1 MNNIYKVIW
10 SKVANALVVV
20 SELARSKGVSG
31 RNSVAASSSTVK
43 VRTKLTA
50 LSVALSFCFG
60 ASSAFAA
67 DDATYNNVTVNNNLV
82 VTGTATVGGKTVA
95 TTDTVNNA
103 VAGKLDTSTFS
114 TFRDGINPRV
124 TNLENNKLDTS
135 AFNSFKSGEFTT
147 LGTKVD
153 GKLDTS
159 TFSTFKNGIEPRVTN
174 LENNKL
180 NKTDFT
186 TFQSTVNGQIT
197 NLTNLTNTKLNTA
210 TFNQFNTN
218 LTGLVNQ
225 VLGTTFTVAQMQ
237 GALPAYNYTGI
248 KYFRANSTDT
258 DASATGTDAVA
269 IGPVAQATEV
279 DTVAIGHEAR
289 ALKAAAIAVG
299 KKSYSN
305 ADNGV
310 AVGNDSTVTA
320 GATSAVALGF
330 HARAG
335 SNKNGDVTYDGATTY
350 LVGDGN
356 SAIAIGDHAI
366 SRGQQNIAIGK
377 DALTTNKDKAGAFSQ
392 DSVAIGSGAETI
404 AASSAI
410 ALGKGARVGVRGS
423 NAGAD
428 SAIAIGDQANATG
441 LDATA
446 IGHSAQAGKSG
457 LAAGSNANAA
467 GVNSVALGNAAQ
479 TTTEGAVA
487 IGDRAYAAPWRT
499 ISIGQDAGKGQATD
513 TVGDKNEQINIG
525 VRSGEN
531 VDGQLNIGI
540 GQAAGSNVKGKGN
553 IALGQNAGQYI
564 GGTNS
569 SVGNNISIGTN
580 ANQYT
585 TPTDI
590 IESVAIGFNSQAG
603 TRAMSLGVKTKATA
617 DGSVAIGNSAQA
629 NGAGSMAIGK
639 DSVVNGADNVALG
652 RSSIANTDL
661 KQGYLTSTASSTV
674 VSVGKSDLLRRV
686 VNVADGADDQ
696 DAATVAQLKKVSDDV
711 YNKVST
717 QINNLH
723 IAAATGINYD
733 VIPRTATENSVTLS
747 KNGKKTI
754 IGSVADGVLDDD
766 AVNVSQLNREIDK
779 KTTHYFSV
787 NQGGIT
793 TLGNFNNNGAVGAK
807 SLAIGMDVRTAG
819 ERGVALGNST
829 SAEAFGSI
837 AIGALYDGSNA
848 LDDNDAQTAKQTVAK
863 SSTGQPFKY
872 NMAIGAGA
880 ASEGNNA
887 IAIGT
892 LAKTTTKQQNVV
904 SPDRAVALGY
914 YAASSAEKANAI
926 GERATATEAKANAF
940 GSQAYAGGVSATAI
954 GSAASASGTNSIAM
968 GSNQRVT
975 AANSGSIGYAG
986 DLTLN
991 TTGRDLAGTYATNAT
1006 RVSGTGTYSIGNTN
1020 SNVTSNESG
1029 VFGNN
1034 NVVQGIEN
1042 IRVMGNNNTITQ
1054 NNQNPQGGAAVAP
1067 TLKNVYVT
1075 GHANKIDTGTKP
1087 LEASKNIFVMGAGNI
1102 IGDSSTAKN
1111 ITDTYVIGTGNK
1123 VSESNELTTTDDP
1136 SDPAATKTK
1145 IGKGYFILGN
1155 NVNATLQNSVY
1166 LGTNSAFIED
1176 ATKSAKEKYPT
1187 TQGSDY
1193 DKLLASKYS
1202 GLNAVGVVTIGNGG
1216 DANANKPSEER
1227 RLQGVAAGLVAKTS
1241 TDAINGSQLYAHTR
1255 PLGFAADN
1263 TAGLNANN
1271 IDGLAVDDA
1280 SITNMAKR
1288 AAGQAIKLNG
1298 GADKTKL
1305 SDNNIGTLV
1314 KGTNQVD
1321 IKLAKELKGLTSA
1334 EFKDGTNTTTINGKG
1349 VSINNNGPSMT
1360 TDGINAG
1367 NQKITNVANGV
1378 ADTDAVNVSQL
1389 KAARTVVK
1397 SDDHS
1402 VLVRKTEDG
1411 LTNTYDVSVAMPV
1424 VYTKAD
1430 GTKVYK
1436 LANGTFNTDPNGG
1449 DATKV
1454 DSADVIASMH
1464 NAAGGSTATTAPI
1477 ALANVASSIQNKAG
1491 ANFAAK
1497 LETANT
1503 TNPNSAVNVSDLKL
1517 TKDSITSSANG
1528 GGFGLADDGNTAV
1541 TQDLGKTIQVKGSD
1555 GITTTAN
1562 ATDKTLTLGLAGKVV
1577 VNPKGGEDGSLVVK
1591 GKDGKDGTTIT
1602 KDAIVF
1608 NGVDGVNGKN
1618 GADGKDGQASLKVVK
1633 GAAGLEG
1640 NDGKD
1645 GVSKTRIVY
1654 EKPNGDKEEVAT
1666 LNDGLKFGANAGT
1679 VHNAKLN
1686 TQVDVKGAA
1695 TNADWTKFDAGKNI
1709 MTNIAGNTITVGL
1722 AKELK
1727 GLTSAEFK
1735 DGTNTTTI
1743 NGKGVSIN
1751 NNGPS
1756 MTTDGINAGNQK
1768 ITNVAN
1774 GVADTDAVNVSQLKA
1789 ARTVVK
1795 SDDHSVL
1802 VRKTED
1808 GLTNT
1813 YDVSVAMPVVY
1824 TKADGTKVYKLANGT
1839 FNTDPNGGDATKVD
1853 SADVI
1858 ASMHNAAGGSTA
1870 TTAPIALA
1878 NVASSIQN
1886 KAGANFAAKLETAN
1900 TTNPNSAVN
1909 VSDLKLTKDSIT
1921 SSANGGGFG
1930 LADDGNTAVT
1940 QDLGKT
1946 IQVKGSDGITT
1957 TANATDKTLTLGL
1970 AGKVVVNPKGGEDGS
1985 LVVKGKDGKDG
1996 TTITKD
2002 AIVFNGVDGVNG
2014 KNGADGKDGQASLK
2028 VVKGAAGLEG
2038 NDGKDGVSKTRIVYE
2053 KPNGDKEEVATLNDG
2068 LKFGANAGT
2077 VHNAKLNTQVD
2088 VKGAATNADWTK
2100 FDAGKNIMTNIAGNT
2115 ITVGLAKDLDVNSV
2129 TTGDTKVENDGITI
2143 KNGSEQSK
2151 TVSLTKTGLN
2161 NGGNQVVN
2169 MDSGLKD
2176 SQGNKVTLTEATGDV
2191 LNNGVNVGDLK
2202 ETVNKLIGPS
2212 DIGGF
2217 GLKDKA
2223 GNEFKQSLGTTAQIT
2238 GDKNI
2243 NTKVVDVLDAQ
2254 GQATGKK
2261 ALEVGL
2267 NPEVELGKKGNDGVD
2282 GKLTVNGK
2290 DGSSVVVDGSN
2301 GSIGLNGKDGKDG
2314 LTMKSEVGEAGLDQN
2329 NATDPNKPDDK
2340 GSKTRLV
2347 YEHVL
2352 KDKDGNPQ
2360 KGQDGKPVTVKEQVA
2375 TLNDGLKFGANSGD
2389 VHNAKLNSQVNVKGA
2404 ETNTDWTKFD
2414 AGTNIMTQVTTDKNT
2429 GNGTVTVGLAKDLTK
2444 LNSVTLENP
2453 TDTTKSVTLNVTDKG
2468 ELNVGGNAT
2477 DGNQVTGVKSSI
2489 TDKAGATFA
2498 DKLKNAA
2505 NKDNGNPNNAVNVG
2519 DLYNVFS
2526 GESGGGFGL
2535 KDKAGNEFKQDLGT
2549 TAQITGDKNINTK
2562 VVDVLDA
2569 QGQATGK
2576 KALEV
2581 GLNPEIELGE
2591 KAVPGVNGQPGKPG
2605 VDGKIG
2611 VNGKDGSAVVI
2622 NGKDGSIGLNGKD
2635 GKDGLTMKSAQGKP
2649 GVDGKDGETKTRIV
2663 YETKDKDGKP
2673 VTEEVATLNDGLKFG
2688 DNSGNVHNAKLNSQ
2702 VNVKGAET
2710 NKDWGKFD
2718 GGKNIMTQIK
2728 GNTITVGLAN
2738 DINVNSVTTNK
2749 VTVGDTTITT
2759 DGVTIN
2765 NGPSMTKSGGI
2776 NANNTTIKNVAP
2788 GVNSTDAVNVSQ
2800 LRAVEGKLNRADK
2813 HLRAGIAGA
2822 NAAAGLPQAYLPGK
2836 SMVAVSAGTYRGEGA
2851 VALGMSRIS
2860 DNGKVVVKITGNS
2873 DTRGNLGASLG
2884 AGYQW

>member
-1 MNNIYKVIW
+1 MGTKV
-10 SKVANALVVV
+10 
-20 SELARSKGVSG
+20 
-31 RNSVAASSSTVK
+31 
-43 VRTKLTA
+43 
-50 LSVALSFCFG
+50 
-60 ASSAFAA
+60 
-67 DDATYNNVTVNNNLV
+67 
-82 VTGTATVGGKTVA
+82 
-95 TTDTVNNA
+95 
-103 VAGKLDTSTFS
+103 
-114 TFRDGINPRV
+114 DG
-124 TNLENNKLDTS
+124 KLDTS

-197 NLTNLTNTKLNTA
+197 NLTNTKLNTA

-225 VLGTTFTVAQMQ
+225 VLGTAFTVAQMQ

-248 KYFRANSTDT
+248 KYFRANSTGT

-269 IGPVAQATEV
+269 VGPASQATAV
-279 DTVAIGHEAR
+279 NTVAVGHESK
-289 ALKAAAIAVG
+289 ALKDAAVAVGRKSYANSNDGIAVG
-299 KKSYSN
+299 NSAAVTAGGKYAIALGSQAQAGSKS
-305 ADNGV
+305 
-310 AVGNDSTVTA
+310 GNDSDGNPLTE
-320 GATSAVALGF
+320 
-330 HARAG
+330 
-335 SNKNGDVTYDGATTY
+335 NTYDGSTTY
-350 LVGDGN
+350 VVGDGH
-356 SAIAIGDHAI
+356 SAIAIGNKAI
-366 SRGQQNIAIGK
+366 SRGQNNIAIGK
-377 DALTTNKDKAGAFSQ
+377 QALTTNKDKANTFSS
-392 DSVAIGSGAETI
+392 DSIAIGTNAETI

-428 SAIAIGDQANATG
+428 SAIAIGEGAQATG

-652 RSSIANTDL
+652 RSSIANT
-661 KQGYLTSTASSTV
+661 KAGTGYLTATASSTV

-711 YNKVST
+711 YNKVNT

-723 IAAATGINYD
+723 IAATTGINYD
-733 VIPRTATENSVTLS
+733 VTPRTATENSVTLS

-787 NQGGIT
+787 NQGGTT

-848 LDDNDAQTAKQTVAK
+848 LDDNDPQAAKQTVTK
-863 SSTGQPFKY
+863 SSPTQPFKY

-1102 IGDSSTAKN
+1102 IGDSSTAKK

-1334 EFKDGTNTTTINGKG
+1334 EFTDGTNTTTINGGG
-1349 VSINNNGPSMT
+1349 VSITNGPSMT
-1360 TDGINAG
+1360 TAGINAG
-1367 NQKITNVANGV
+1367 NQKITNVAPGD

-1402 VLVRKTEDG
+1402 VLVQESENG
-1411 LTNTYDVSVAMPV
+1411 LTKTYDVSVAMPV

-1436 LANGTFNTDPNGG
+1436 LADGTFNTDANGG
-1449 DATKV
+1449 AATKV
-1454 DSADVIASMH
+1454 EAADVIASMH
-1464 NAAGGSTATTAPI
+1464 NAAGSTTTAI

-1491 ANFAAK
+1491 ANFAEK
-1497 LETANT
+1497 LNAANTAN
-1503 TNPNSAVNVSDLKL
+1503 PNNAVNVSDLKL
-1517 TKDSITSSANG
+1517 TKDSITSSTQG
-1528 GGFGLADDGNTAV
+1528 GGFGLKDQDDAEV
-1541 TQDLGKTIQVKGSD
+1541 KQDLGTTVKVKGDANVYTKVVTDGTGKALEVGLKDTVTLGKAGTDGKDGKIGVNGKDGSAVVINGKDGSIGLNGANGANGLTIKSANGKDGVDGANGANGKTRLVYEYKDKNNQPVKEEVATLNDGLVFTGNNSTVLNKHKLNSTVNVVGDSTAAELNGFVSATGNLNVVANGQDKLTVQMSKNLKNLNSVTMVNETDSNKSVKLNVTDKGELNVGGDKADGNQVTGVKSSITDKLTAADKFADKLNKAATDNPTNAVNVSD
-1555 GITTTAN
+1555 LKQTRDSITTSDLGGGFGLKDQDGAEVKQDLGTTVKVKGDAN
-1562 ATDKTLTLGLAGKVV
+1562 VYTKVV
-1577 VNPKGGEDGSLVVK
+1577 TDGSGKALEVGLNPEVELGKKGNNGVDGKIGVNGKDGSAVVINGK
-1591 GKDGKDGTTIT
+1591 DGSIGLNGKDGKDGLTM
-1602 KDAIVF
+1602 KSAQGKP
-1608 NGVDGVNGKN
+1608 GV
-1618 GADGKDGQASLKVVK
+1618 DGKDG
-1633 GAAGLEG
+1633 ET
-1640 NDGKD
+1640 
-1645 GVSKTRIVY
+1645 KTRIVY
-1654 EKPNGDKEEVAT
+1654 ELKDKDGNPVKDADGKVVKEEVAT

-1686 TQVDVKGAA
+1686 TQVDVKGAV
-1695 TNADWTKFDAGKNI
+1695 TNTDWTKFDAGKNI
-1709 MTNIAGNTITVGL
+1709 MTNI
-1722 AKELK
+1722 
-1727 GLTSAEFK
+1727 
-1735 DGTNTTTI
+1735 D
-1743 NGKGVSIN
+1743 
-1751 NNGPS
+1751 
-1756 MTTDGINAGNQK
+1756 
-1768 ITNVAN
+1768 
-1774 GVADTDAVNVSQLKA
+1774 
-1789 ARTVVK
+1789 
-1795 SDDHSVL
+1795 
-1802 VRKTED
+1802 
-1808 GLTNT
+1808 
-1813 YDVSVAMPVVY
+1813 
-1824 TKADGTKVYKLANGT
+1824 
-1839 FNTDPNGGDATKVD
+1839 
-1853 SADVI
+1853 
-1858 ASMHNAAGGSTA
+1858 
-1870 TTAPIALA
+1870 
-1878 NVASSIQN
+1878 
-1886 KAGANFAAKLETAN
+1886 
-1900 TTNPNSAVN
+1900 
-1909 VSDLKLTKDSIT
+1909 
-1921 SSANGGGFG
+1921 
-1930 LADDGNTAVT
+1930 
-1940 QDLGKT
+1940 
-1946 IQVKGSDGITT
+1946 
-1957 TANATDKTLTLGL
+1957 
-1970 AGKVVVNPKGGEDGS
+1970 
-1985 LVVKGKDGKDG
+1985 
-1996 TTITKD
+1996 
-2002 AIVFNGVDGVNG
+2002 
-2014 KNGADGKDGQASLK
+2014 
-2028 VVKGAAGLEG
+2028 
-2038 NDGKDGVSKTRIVYE
+2038 
-2053 KPNGDKEEVATLNDG
+2053 
-2068 LKFGANAGT
+2068 
-2077 VHNAKLNTQVD
+2077 
-2088 VKGAATNADWTK
+2088 
-2100 FDAGKNIMTNIAGNT
+2100 GNT

-2129 TTGDTKVENDGITI
+2129 TTGDTKVENSGITI

-2329 NATDPNKPDDK
+2329 NTTDPNKPDDK

-2375 TLNDGLKFGANSGD
+2375 TLNDGLVFAGNNTDKENK
-2389 VHNAKLNSQVNVKGA
+2389 HKLNSKVNIVGDSTA
-2404 ETNTDWTKFD
+2404 EQLKDFKS
-2414 AGTNIMTQVTTDKNT
+2414 AT
-2429 GNGTVTVGLAKDLTK
+2429 GNLNVVADGNNKLTVQMSKNLKN

-2453 TDTTKSVTLNVTDKG
+2453 TDAKKSVTLTVTDKG
-2468 ELNVGGNAT
+2468 ELNVGGDKAE
-2477 DGNQVTGVKSSI
+2477 GNQVTGVKSSI

-2505 NKDNGNPNNAVNVG
+2505 DKDNGNPNNAVNVG

-2591 KAVPGVNGQPGKPG
+2591 KAVPGVNGQPGKDG

-2663 YETKDKDGKP
+2663 YETKDKTGKS

-2688 DNSGNVHNAKLNSQ
+2688 ANSGNVHNAKLNSQ
-2702 VNVKGAET
+2702 VDVKGAAT
-2710 NKDWGKFD
+2710 NTDWGKFD
-2718 GGKNIMTQIK
+2718 GGKNIMTQIN

-2749 VTVGDTTITT
+2749 VTVGNTTITN

-2765 NGPSMTKSGGI
+2765 NGPSITKSGGI

-2788 GVNSTDAVNVSQ
+2788 GVKSTDAVNVSQ
-2800 LRAVEGKLNRADK
+2800 LRQVQGNINRADK

>member
-1 MNNIYKVIW
+1 M
-10 SKVANALVVV
+10 
-20 SELARSKGVSG
+20 G
-31 RNSVAASSSTVK
+31 
-43 VRTKLTA
+43 TK
-50 LSVALSFCFG
+50 
-60 ASSAFAA
+60 
-67 DDATYNNVTVNNNLV
+67 
-82 VTGTATVGGKTVA
+82 
-95 TTDTVNNA
+95 
-103 VAGKLDTSTFS
+103 VAGKLDTS
-114 TFRDGINPRV
+114 D
-124 TNLENNKLDTS
+124 
-135 AFNSFKSGEFTT
+135 FNSFKSGEFTT

-197 NLTNLTNTKLNTA
+197 NLTNTKLNTA

-225 VLGTTFTVAQMQ
+225 VLGTAFTVAQMQ

-248 KYFRANSTDT
+248 KYFRANSTGT

-269 IGPVAQATEV
+269 VGPASQATAV
-279 DTVAIGHEAR
+279 NTVAVGHESK
-289 ALKAAAIAVG
+289 ALKDAAVAVGRKSYANSNDGIAVG
-299 KKSYSN
+299 NSAAVTAGGKYAIALGSQAQAGSKS
-305 ADNGV
+305 
-310 AVGNDSTVTA
+310 GNDSDGNPLTE
-320 GATSAVALGF
+320 
-330 HARAG
+330 
-335 SNKNGDVTYDGATTY
+335 NTYDGSTTY
-350 LVGDGN
+350 VVGDGH
-356 SAIAIGDHAI
+356 SAIAIGNKAI
-366 SRGQQNIAIGK
+366 SRGQNNIAIGK
-377 DALTTNKDKAGAFSQ
+377 NALTTNKDAANAFSQ

-410 ALGKGARVGVRGS
+410 AFGKGARVGVRGS
-423 NAGAD
+423 SVGAD
-428 SAIAIGDQANATG
+428 SAIAMGDGAQATG

-711 YNKVST
+711 YKKVNT

-723 IAAATGINYD
+723 IAATTGINYD
-733 VIPRTATENSVTLS
+733 VTPRTATENSVTLS

-766 AVNVSQLNREIDK
+766 AVNVSQLKREINE

-787 NQGGIT
+787 NQGGTT

-819 ERGVALGNST
+819 DRGVALGNST

-848 LDDNDAQTAKQTVAK
+848 LDDNDPQTAKQTVTK

-914 YAASSAEKANAI
+914 YAASSAAKANAI
-926 GERATATEAKANAF
+926 GERATATQEKANAF

-1006 RVSGTGTYSIGNTN
+1006 SVSGTGTYSIGNTN
-1020 SNVTSNESG
+1020 SNITSNESG

-1034 NVVQGIEN
+1034 NFVQGKEN

-1054 NNQNPQGGAAVAP
+1054 NNQNPQGGTAVAP

-1087 LEASKNIFVMGAGNI
+1087 LEASKNIFVMGAGNT
-1102 IGDSSTAKN
+1102 IGNSQNNATAAQ
-1111 ITDTYVIGTGNK
+1111 ITDSYVIGTGNT
-1123 VSESNELTTTDDP
+1123 VNNPNRTLTGSTANPSFGDDP
-1136 SDPAATKTK
+1136 SDPSTTKSK
-1145 IGKGYFILGN
+1145 IGRGYFILGN
-1155 NVNATLQNSVY
+1155 NVTATLDDSVY
-1166 LGTNSAFIED
+1166 LGTNSAYISAAD
-1176 ATKSAKEKYPT
+1176 RSAGTQYNVPTDPYAALLHAKYTGHWAT
-1187 TQGSDY
+1187 
-1193 DKLLASKYS
+1193 
-1202 GLNAVGVVTIGNGG
+1202 GVVTVGSVSS
-1216 DANANKPSEER
+1216 PR
-1227 RLQGVAAGLVAKTS
+1227 RIQGVAAGLVGPNS
-1241 TDAINGSQLYAHTR
+1241 MDAINGSQLYAHTR
-1255 PLGFAADN
+1255 PVGFVADN
-1263 TAGLNANN
+1263 TE
-1271 IDGLAVDDA
+1271 GLAGKDLDKLIVDEA
-1280 SITNMAKR
+1280 GITNMVKR
-1288 AAGQAIKLNG
+1288 SAGQAIKLEG

-1321 IKLAKELKGLTSA
+1321 IKLAKDLKELTSA
-1334 EFKDGTNTTTINGKG
+1334 EFKDGTNTTTINDKG
-1349 VSINNNGPSMT
+1349 VSITNGPSMT
-1360 TDGINAG
+1360 TAGINAG

-1378 ADTDAVNVSQL
+1378 ADADAVNVSQL

-1402 VLVRKTEDG
+1402 VLVQESENG
-1411 LTNTYDVSVAMPV
+1411 LTKTYDVSVAMPV

-1436 LANGTFNTDPNGG
+1436 LADGTFNTNANGG
-1449 DATKV
+1449 AATKV
-1454 DSADVIASMH
+1454 EAADVIASMH
-1464 NAAGGSTATTAPI
+1464 NAAGSTTTAI

-1491 ANFAAK
+1491 ANFAEK
-1497 LETANT
+1497 LNAANTAN
-1503 TNPNSAVNVSDLKL
+1503 PNNAVNVSDLKL
-1517 TKDSITSSANG
+1517 TKDSITSSTQG
-1528 GGFGLADDGNTAV
+1528 GGFGLKDQDDAEV
-1541 TQDLGKTIQVKGSD
+1541 KQDLGTTVKVKGDANVYTKVVTDGTGKALEVGLKDTVTLGKAGTDGKDGKIGVNGKDGSAVVINGKDGSIGLNGANGANGLTIKSANGKDGVDGANGANGKTRIVYETPNGGKEEVATLKDGLVFTGNNSTVLNKHKLNSTVNVVGDSTAAELNGFVSATGNLNVVADGTDKLTVQMSKNLKNLNSVTMVNETDPDKSVKLNVTDKGELNVGGDKADGNQVTGVKSSISD
-1555 GITTTAN
+1555 KLGAGDKFADKLNKAATDNPTNAVNVSDLKQTRDSITTSDLGGGFGLKDQDDAEVKQDLGTTVKVKGDAN
-1562 ATDKTLTLGLAGKVV
+1562 VYTKVVTDGTGKALEVGLKDTVTLGKAGTDGKDGKIG
-1577 VNPKGGEDGSLVVK
+1577 VNGKDGSAVVINGK
-1591 GKDGKDGTTIT
+1591 DGSIGLNGKDGKDGLTM
-1602 KDAIVF
+1602 KSAQGKP
-1608 NGVDGVNGKN
+1608 GV
-1618 GADGKDGQASLKVVK
+1618 DGKDG
-1633 GAAGLEG
+1633 ET
-1640 NDGKD
+1640 
-1645 GVSKTRIVY
+1645 KTRIVY
-1654 EKPNGDKEEVAT
+1654 ELKDKDGNPVKDADGKVVKEEVAT

-1686 TQVDVKGAA
+1686 TQVDVKGAV
-1695 TNADWTKFDAGKNI
+1695 TNTDWNKFDAGKNI
-1709 MTNIAGNTITVGL
+1709 MTNI
-1722 AKELK
+1722 
-1727 GLTSAEFK
+1727 
-1735 DGTNTTTI
+1735 D
-1743 NGKGVSIN
+1743 
-1751 NNGPS
+1751 
-1756 MTTDGINAGNQK
+1756 
-1768 ITNVAN
+1768 
-1774 GVADTDAVNVSQLKA
+1774 
-1789 ARTVVK
+1789 
-1795 SDDHSVL
+1795 
-1802 VRKTED
+1802 
-1808 GLTNT
+1808 
-1813 YDVSVAMPVVY
+1813 
-1824 TKADGTKVYKLANGT
+1824 
-1839 FNTDPNGGDATKVD
+1839 
-1853 SADVI
+1853 
-1858 ASMHNAAGGSTA
+1858 
-1870 TTAPIALA
+1870 
-1878 NVASSIQN
+1878 
-1886 KAGANFAAKLETAN
+1886 
-1900 TTNPNSAVN
+1900 
-1909 VSDLKLTKDSIT
+1909 
-1921 SSANGGGFG
+1921 
-1930 LADDGNTAVT
+1930 
-1940 QDLGKT
+1940 
-1946 IQVKGSDGITT
+1946 
-1957 TANATDKTLTLGL
+1957 
-1970 AGKVVVNPKGGEDGS
+1970 
-1985 LVVKGKDGKDG
+1985 
-1996 TTITKD
+1996 
-2002 AIVFNGVDGVNG
+2002 
-2014 KNGADGKDGQASLK
+2014 
-2028 VVKGAAGLEG
+2028 
-2038 NDGKDGVSKTRIVYE
+2038 
-2053 KPNGDKEEVATLNDG
+2053 
-2068 LKFGANAGT
+2068 
-2077 VHNAKLNTQVD
+2077 
-2088 VKGAATNADWTK
+2088 
-2100 FDAGKNIMTNIAGNT
+2100 GNT

-2129 TTGDTKVENDGITI
+2129 TTGDTKVENSGITI

-2375 TLNDGLKFGANSGD
+2375 TLNDGLVFAGNNTDKENK
-2389 VHNAKLNSQVNVKGA
+2389 HKLNSKVNIVGDSTA
-2404 ETNTDWTKFD
+2404 EQLKDFKS
-2414 AGTNIMTQVTTDKNT
+2414 AT
-2429 GNGTVTVGLAKDLTK
+2429 GNLNVVADGNNKLTVQMSKNLKN

-2453 TDTTKSVTLNVTDKG
+2453 TDAKKSVTLTVTDKG
-2468 ELNVGGNAT
+2468 ELNVGGDKAE
-2477 DGNQVTGVKSSI
+2477 GNQVTGVKSSI

-2505 NKDNGNPNNAVNVG
+2505 DKDNGNPNNAVNVG

-2591 KAVPGVNGQPGKPG
+2591 KAVPGVNGQPGKDG

>member
-31 RNSVAASSSTVK
+31 RNSVAASSNTVK

-60 ASSAFAA
+60 ASSVFAA
-67 DDATYNNVTVNNNLV
+67 DATYDNVTVNTSLAVN
-82 VTGTATVGGKTVA
+82 GTATVNGKTIA

-103 VAGKLDTSTFS
+103 VAGKLDTSTFT
-114 TFRDGINPRV
+114 TFQHAINPRV

-135 AFNSFKSGEFTT
+135 AFNAFKSGDFTT
-147 LGTKVD
+147 WQTKVNN
-153 GKLDTS
+153 KLDTS
-159 TFSTFKNGIEPRVTN
+159 TFSTFRDGINPRVTN

-197 NLTNLTNTKLNTA
+197 NLTNTKLNTA

-225 VLGTTFTVAQMQ
+225 VLGTAFTVAQMQ
-237 GALPAYNYTGI
+237 GTFPAYTYTGI
-248 KYFRANSTDT
+248 KYFRANSTGV

-279 DTVAIGHEAR
+279 DTVAIGHEAS
-289 ALKAAAIAVG
+289 ASKAAAIAVG

-320 GATSAVALGF
+320 GAKSAVALGF

-335 SNKNGDVTYDGATTY
+335 SNNNGDVTYDGASTF
-350 LVGDGN
+350 VPNDGA
-356 SAIAIGDHAI
+356 SAVAIGDHAI
-366 SRGQQNIAIGK
+366 SRGQHNIAIGK
-377 DALTTNKDKAGAFSQ
+377 NALTTNKDKAGAFSQ

-787 NQGGIT
+787 NQGGTT

-848 LDDNDAQTAKQTVAK
+848 LDDNDPQAAKQTVTK
-863 SSTGQPFKY
+863 SSPTQPFKY

-1102 IGDSSTAKN
+1102 IGDSSTAKK

-1334 EFKDGTNTTTINGKG
+1334 EFTDGTNTTTINGKG
-1349 VSINNNGPSMT
+1349 VTINNGPSMT
-1360 TDGINAG
+1360 TAGINAG
-1367 NQKITNVANGV
+1367 NQKITNVAAGD

-1402 VLVRKTEDG
+1402 VLVQESENG
-1411 LTNTYDVSVAMPV
+1411 LTKTYDVSVAMPV

-1436 LANGTFNTDPNGG
+1436 LADGTFNTDANGG
-1449 DATKV
+1449 AATKV
-1454 DSADVIASMH
+1454 EAADVIASMH
-1464 NAAGGSTATTAPI
+1464 NAAGSTTTAI

-1491 ANFAAK
+1491 ANFAEK
-1497 LETANT
+1497 LNAANTAN
-1503 TNPNSAVNVSDLKL
+1503 PNNAVNVSDLKL
-1517 TKDSITSSANG
+1517 TKDSITNSTQG

-1577 VNPKGGEDGSLVVK
+1577 VNPKDGNDGSLVVK

-1679 VHNAKLN
+1679 VHDAKLN
-1686 TQVDVKGAA
+1686 TQVNVKGAA
-1695 TNADWTKFDAGKNI
+1695 ANADWTKFDAGKNI
-1709 MTNIAGNTITVGL
+1709 MTNI
-1722 AKELK
+1722 
-1727 GLTSAEFK
+1727 
-1735 DGTNTTTI
+1735 D
-1743 NGKGVSIN
+1743 
-1751 NNGPS
+1751 
-1756 MTTDGINAGNQK
+1756 
-1768 ITNVAN
+1768 
-1774 GVADTDAVNVSQLKA
+1774 
-1789 ARTVVK
+1789 
-1795 SDDHSVL
+1795 
-1802 VRKTED
+1802 
-1808 GLTNT
+1808 
-1813 YDVSVAMPVVY
+1813 
-1824 TKADGTKVYKLANGT
+1824 
-1839 FNTDPNGGDATKVD
+1839 
-1853 SADVI
+1853 
-1858 ASMHNAAGGSTA
+1858 
-1870 TTAPIALA
+1870 
-1878 NVASSIQN
+1878 
-1886 KAGANFAAKLETAN
+1886 
-1900 TTNPNSAVN
+1900 
-1909 VSDLKLTKDSIT
+1909 
-1921 SSANGGGFG
+1921 
-1930 LADDGNTAVT
+1930 
-1940 QDLGKT
+1940 
-1946 IQVKGSDGITT
+1946 
-1957 TANATDKTLTLGL
+1957 
-1970 AGKVVVNPKGGEDGS
+1970 
-1985 LVVKGKDGKDG
+1985 
-1996 TTITKD
+1996 
-2002 AIVFNGVDGVNG
+2002 
-2014 KNGADGKDGQASLK
+2014 
-2028 VVKGAAGLEG
+2028 
-2038 NDGKDGVSKTRIVYE
+2038 
-2053 KPNGDKEEVATLNDG
+2053 
-2068 LKFGANAGT
+2068 
-2077 VHNAKLNTQVD
+2077 
-2088 VKGAATNADWTK
+2088 
-2100 FDAGKNIMTNIAGNT
+2100 GNT

-2129 TTGDTKVENDGITI
+2129 TTGDTKVENSGITI

-2254 GQATGKK
+2254 GQPTGKK

-2290 DGSSVVVDGSN
+2290 DGSAVVINGKD
-2301 GSIGLNGKDGKDG
+2301 GSIGLNGKDGENG
-2314 LTMKSEVGEAGLDQN
+2314 LTMKSANGKDGVDGANGTN
-2329 NATDPNKPDDK
+2329 
-2340 GSKTRLV
+2340 GKTRIV
-2347 YEHVL
+2347 YEL
-2352 KDKDGNPQ
+2352 KDKDGKPV
-2360 KGQDGKPVTVKEQVA
+2360 KGADGKPVTEEVA
-2375 TLNDGLKFGANSGD
+2375 TLNDGLVFAGNNTDKVNK
-2389 VHNAKLNSQVNVKGA
+2389 HKLNSKVNIVGDSTADELKDFKSA
-2404 ETNTDWTKFD
+2404 
-2414 AGTNIMTQVTTDKNT
+2414 T
-2429 GNGTVTVGLAKDLTK
+2429 GNLNVVADGNDKLTVQMSKNLKN
-2444 LNSVTLENP
+2444 LNSVALENP

-2468 ELNVGGNAT
+2468 ELNVGGNTT

-2505 NKDNGNPNNAVNVG
+2505 DKDNGNPNNAVNVG

-2591 KAVPGVNGQPGKPG
+2591 KAVPGVNGQPGKDG

>member
-31 RNSVAASSSTVK
+31 RNSVAASSNTVK

-197 NLTNLTNTKLNTA
+197 NLTNTKLNTA

-225 VLGTTFTVAQMQ
+225 VLGTAFTVAQMQ

-248 KYFRANSTDT
+248 KYFRANSTGT

-269 IGPVAQATEV
+269 VGPASQATAV
-279 DTVAIGHEAR
+279 NTVAVGHESK
-289 ALKAAAIAVG
+289 ALKDAAVAVGRKSYANSNDGIAVG
-299 KKSYSN
+299 NSAAVTAGGKYAIALGSQAQAGSKS
-305 ADNGV
+305 
-310 AVGNDSTVTA
+310 GNDSDGNPLTE
-320 GATSAVALGF
+320 
-330 HARAG
+330 
-335 SNKNGDVTYDGATTY
+335 NTYDGSTTY
-350 LVGDGN
+350 VVGDGH
-356 SAIAIGDHAI
+356 SAIAIGNKAI
-366 SRGQQNIAIGK
+366 SRGQNNIAIGK
-377 DALTTNKDKAGAFSQ
+377 QALTTNKDKANTFSS
-392 DSVAIGSGAETI
+392 DSIAIGTNAETI

-428 SAIAIGDQANATG
+428 SAIAIGEGAQATG

-652 RSSIANTDL
+652 RSSIANT
-661 KQGYLTSTASSTV
+661 KAGTGYLTATASSTV

-711 YNKVST
+711 YNKVNT

-723 IAAATGINYD
+723 IAATTGINYD
-733 VIPRTATENSVTLS
+733 VTPRTATENSVTLS

-787 NQGGIT
+787 NQGGTT

-848 LDDNDAQTAKQTVAK
+848 LDDNDPQAAKQTVTK
-863 SSTGQPFKY
+863 SSPTQPFKY

-1102 IGDSSTAKN
+1102 IGDSSTAKK

-1216 DANANKPSEER
+1216 DANKPSEER

-1334 EFKDGTNTTTINGKG
+1334 EFTDGTNTTTINGGG
-1349 VSINNNGPSMT
+1349 VSITNGPSMT
-1360 TDGINAG
+1360 TAGINAG
-1367 NQKITNVANGV
+1367 NQKITNVAPGD

-1402 VLVRKTEDG
+1402 VLVQESENG
-1411 LTNTYDVSVAMPV
+1411 LTKTYDVSVAMPV

-1436 LANGTFNTDPNGG
+1436 LADGTFNTDANGG
-1449 DATKV
+1449 AATKV
-1454 DSADVIASMH
+1454 EAADVIASMH
-1464 NAAGGSTATTAPI
+1464 NAAGSTTTAI

-1491 ANFAAK
+1491 ANFAEK
-1497 LETANT
+1497 LNAANTAN
-1503 TNPNSAVNVSDLKL
+1503 PNNAVNVSDLKL
-1517 TKDSITSSANG
+1517 TKDSITSSTQG
-1528 GGFGLADDGNTAV
+1528 GGFGLKDQDDAEV
-1541 TQDLGKTIQVKGSD
+1541 KQDLGTTVKVKGDANVYTKVVTD
-1555 GITTTAN
+1555 GTGKALEVGLKDTV
-1562 ATDKTLTLGLAGKVV
+1562 TLGKAGT
-1577 VNPKGGEDGSLVVK
+1577 D
-1591 GKDGKDGTTIT
+1591 GKDGKI
-1602 KDAIVF
+1602 
-1608 NGVDGVNGKN
+1608 GVNGKDGSAVVIN
-1618 GADGKDGQASLKVVK
+1618 GKDGSIGLN
-1633 GAAGLEG
+1633 GANGANGLTIKSA
-1640 NDGKD
+1640 NGKD
-1645 GVSKTRIVY
+1645 GVDGANGANGKTRLVY
-1654 EKPNGDKEEVAT
+1654 EYKDKNNQPVKEEVAT
-1666 LNDGLKFGANAGT
+1666 LNDGLVFTGNNST
-1679 VHNAKLN
+1679 VLNKHKLN
-1686 TQVDVKGAA
+1686 STVNVVGDSTAA
-1695 TNADWTKFDAGKNI
+1695 ELNGFVSAT
-1709 MTNIAGNTITVGL
+1709 GNLNV
-1722 AKELK
+1722 
-1727 GLTSAEFK
+1727 
-1735 DGTNTTTI
+1735 
-1743 NGKGVSIN
+1743 
-1751 NNGPS
+1751 
-1756 MTTDGINAGNQK
+1756 
-1768 ITNVAN
+1768 VAN
-1774 GVADTDAVNVSQLKA
+1774 GQDKLTVQMSKNLKNLNSVTMVNETDSNKSVKLNVTDKGELN
-1789 ARTVVK
+1789 VGG
-1795 SDDHSVL
+1795 D
-1802 VRKTED
+1802 
-1808 GLTNT
+1808 
-1813 YDVSVAMPVVY
+1813 
-1824 TKADGTKVYKLANGT
+1824 KADGNQVTGVK
-1839 FNTDPNGGDATKVD
+1839 
-1853 SADVI
+1853 
-1858 ASMHNAAGGSTA
+1858 
-1870 TTAPIALA
+1870 
-1878 NVASSIQN
+1878 SSITDKLTAADKFADKLN
-1886 KAGANFAAKLETAN
+1886 KAATDNP
-1900 TTNPNSAVN
+1900 TNAVN
-1909 VSDLKLTKDSIT
+1909 VSDLKQTRDSIT
-1921 SSANGGGFG
+1921 TS
-1930 LADDGNTAVT
+1930 
-1940 QDLGKT
+1940 DLG
-1946 IQVKGSDGITT
+1946 
-1957 TANATDKTLTLGL
+1957 
-1970 AGKVVVNPKGGEDGS
+1970 
-1985 LVVKGKDGKDG
+1985 
-1996 TTITKD
+1996 
-2002 AIVFNGVDGVNG
+2002 
-2014 KNGADGKDGQASLK
+2014 
-2028 VVKGAAGLEG
+2028 
-2038 NDGKDGVSKTRIVYE
+2038 
-2053 KPNGDKEEVATLNDG
+2053 
-2068 LKFGANAGT
+2068 
-2077 VHNAKLNTQVD
+2077 
-2088 VKGAATNADWTK
+2088 
-2100 FDAGKNIMTNIAGNT
+2100 
-2115 ITVGLAKDLDVNSV
+2115 
-2129 TTGDTKVENDGITI
+2129 
-2143 KNGSEQSK
+2143 
-2151 TVSLTKTGLN
+2151 
-2161 NGGNQVVN
+2161 
-2169 MDSGLKD
+2169 
-2176 SQGNKVTLTEATGDV
+2176 
-2191 LNNGVNVGDLK
+2191 
-2202 ETVNKLIGPS
+2202 
-2212 DIGGF
+2212 GGF
-2217 GLKDKA
+2217 GLKDQDGA
-2223 GNEFKQSLGTTAQIT
+2223 EVKQDLGTTVKVK
-2238 GDKNI
+2238 GDANVY
-2243 NTKVVDVLDAQ
+2243 TKVVTD
-2254 GQATGKK
+2254 GSGK

-2267 NPEVELGKKGNDGVD
+2267 NPEVELGKKGN
-2282 GKLTVNGK
+2282 N
-2290 DGSSVVVDGSN
+2290 
-2301 GSIGLNGKDGKDG
+2301 
-2314 LTMKSEVGEAGLDQN
+2314 
-2329 NATDPNKPDDK
+2329 
-2340 GSKTRLV
+2340 
-2347 YEHVL
+2347 
-2352 KDKDGNPQ
+2352 
-2360 KGQDGKPVTVKEQVA
+2360 
-2375 TLNDGLKFGANSGD
+2375 
-2389 VHNAKLNSQVNVKGA
+2389 
-2404 ETNTDWTKFD
+2404 
-2414 AGTNIMTQVTTDKNT
+2414 
-2429 GNGTVTVGLAKDLTK
+2429 
-2444 LNSVTLENP
+2444 
-2453 TDTTKSVTLNVTDKG
+2453 
-2468 ELNVGGNAT
+2468 
-2477 DGNQVTGVKSSI
+2477 
-2489 TDKAGATFA
+2489 
-2498 DKLKNAA
+2498 
-2505 NKDNGNPNNAVNVG
+2505 
-2519 DLYNVFS
+2519 
-2526 GESGGGFGL
+2526 
-2535 KDKAGNEFKQDLGT
+2535 
-2549 TAQITGDKNINTK
+2549 
-2562 VVDVLDA
+2562 
-2569 QGQATGK
+2569 
-2576 KALEV
+2576 
-2581 GLNPEIELGE
+2581 
-2591 KAVPGVNGQPGKPG
+2591 G

-2663 YETKDKDGKP
+2663 YETKDKTGKS

-2688 DNSGNVHNAKLNSQ
+2688 ANSGNVHNAKLNSQ
-2702 VNVKGAET
+2702 VDVKGAAT
-2710 NKDWGKFD
+2710 NTDWGKFD
-2718 GGKNIMTQIK
+2718 GGKNIMTQIN

-2749 VTVGDTTITT
+2749 VTVGNTTITN

-2765 NGPSMTKSGGI
+2765 NGPSITKSGGI

-2788 GVNSTDAVNVSQ
+2788 GVKSTDAVNVSQ
-2800 LRAVEGKLNRADK
+2800 LRQVQGNINRADK